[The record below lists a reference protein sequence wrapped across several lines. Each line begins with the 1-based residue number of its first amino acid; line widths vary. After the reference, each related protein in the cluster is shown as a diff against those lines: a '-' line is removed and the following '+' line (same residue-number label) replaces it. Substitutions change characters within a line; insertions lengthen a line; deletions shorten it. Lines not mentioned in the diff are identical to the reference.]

1 MRTHKFGFEV
11 LKTVE
16 EAYRLDKANGNDFW
30 QNAIQKE
37 MNDVMVAFKLLKDD
51 ESVPSTY

>member
-1 MRTHKFGFEV
+1 MCTHKFGIEV